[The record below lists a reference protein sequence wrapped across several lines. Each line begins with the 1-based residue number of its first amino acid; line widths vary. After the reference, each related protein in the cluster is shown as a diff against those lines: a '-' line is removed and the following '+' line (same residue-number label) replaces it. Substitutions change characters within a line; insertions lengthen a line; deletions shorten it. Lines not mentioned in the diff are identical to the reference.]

1 MNKIIRLLKQT
12 IGEYKIK
19 FIFLNFI
26 LLLSTF
32 ADMISLGTLTAYIS
46 FLFDKQVLIDI
57 LLKYNL
63 YELSDFIYQDNF
75 LILLTIILISIF
87 VIKNLFLFFAFY
99 YEINFI
105 KELRIRKTRSLF
117 YKYINLNYR
126 AFVSKNFSFFQ
137 RSIFNEIQLLTL
149 TLQQIIIFIKES
161 TIICFVLILFLIIN
175 FKLTIFAFS
184 FLLVVS
190 VLFFTL
196 TKKIK
201 KLWF

>member
-126 AFVSKNFSFFQ
+126 AFVSKKFFIFS
-137 RSIFNEIQLLTL
+137 
-149 TLQQIIIFIKES
+149 K
-161 TIICFVLILFLIIN
+161 IN
-175 FKLTIFAFS
+175 F
-184 FLLVVS
+184 
-190 VLFFTL
+190 
-196 TKKIK
+196 
-201 KLWF
+201 